1 MQATRQIVLFAIF
14 LKLTDNETIQFN
26 LILLMHGTLSN
37 MLKVSVLPRGC
48 AMLKKNSMMCK

>member
-26 LILLMHGTLSN
+26 LILSLLMHGTLSN

-48 AMLKKNSMMCK
+48 AMLKKIR